1 MQEKTQHFSKKFKDM
16 TFRLNNVRFLLKN
29 SLFSLDIFDPKE
41 HIASQEI
48 GDKDDHHP
56 FANKSPAEFINI
68 DKEIGKGTIFCTWNW
83 PLQDQSIEKGKEHI
97 SEGNQGPK
105 ERIELAV
112 LLRFINH

>member
-29 SLFSLDIFDPKE
+29 SLFSLDIFVPIE

-48 GDKDDHHP
+48 GDKDDHYP
-56 FANKSPAEFINI
+56 FANKGPAVFIDI
-68 DKEIGKGTIFCTWNW
+68 DKEISKRTIFCTWNR
-83 PLQDQSIEKGKEHI
+83 PLQDQTIEKSKEHI
-97 SEGNQGPK
+97 SKGNQGPK

-112 LLRFINH
+112 LLGFINH

>member
-29 SLFSLDIFDPKE
+29 SLFSLDIFDPVE

-56 FANKSPAEFINI
+56 FANKDPAVFIDI
-68 DKEIGKGTIFCTWNW
+68 DKEIGKGTIFSTWNR
-83 PLQDQSIEKGKEHI
+83 PLKNQTIEKSK
-97 SEGNQGPK
+97 
-105 ERIELAV
+105 
-112 LLRFINH
+112 

>member
-29 SLFSLDIFDPKE
+29 SLFSLDIFDPIE

-56 FANKSPAEFINI
+56 FAHKGPAVFIDI
-68 DKEIGKGTIFCTWNW
+68 DKEVGERTIFGTWN
-83 PLQDQSIEKGKEHI
+83 
-97 SEGNQGPK
+97 
-105 ERIELAV
+105 
-112 LLRFINH
+112 